1 MKKIKRFA
9 AVYLIMAILL
19 GLTACGNGEE
29 PAPEN
34 TAEPSQSEQES
45 DTQAPPEST
54 SQATESPAPE
64 EIVLTGPAADILN
77 QIVIGWNLGNTLDSF
92 SNAGL
97 GINEGL
103 QSETAWLN
111 PKTSQELIDLVR
123 DNGFNAIRVPVTWYN
138 HMDSNYVIDEEW
150 MDRVQEIVDYVI
162 NDDLYCIVNVHHDT
176 GSEGWLR
183 ASDTNLEEN
192 KVIFASIWEQV
203 SARFADYDEHLMF
216 ESFNELLNDKN
227 EWVNPDNRA
236 LEVTNEL
243 NQLFVDTVRASGG
256 NNPERVLIVNTY
268 CAGGNSQ
275 VTKGFVLPTDTV
287 EDSLIVE
294 AHIYQPF
301 DFTAEEFPTATTW
314 SGSSIDTYV
323 NNMYNTFVKQG
334 VPVIIGEFGCVDKDN
349 LDQRISWAQYYMS
362 LCQKYGIK
370 CFWWDNGTA
379 FRLFNRRSLKVAHR
393 DIIGTLVAGAK
404 GEEYALQGEELEE
417 DTDNLCANVDNW
429 TGWVNPEATATISYL
444 ADGVSVEVTK
454 GGSEEWCIQPTYTHI
469 TLEKGVTYEFSFDY
483 VATKDVTIA
492 CNFQQNYDPYF
503 TYVSNSAHFST
514 EVQHYTTTF
523 TMSEETDDNVA
534 LVFNCGKHDKDV
546 PYTMTVTNLSLR
558 KVEE

>member
-1 MKKIKRFA
+1 MRKTKKLT
-9 AVYLIMAILL
+9 AVCMITALML

-29 PAPEN
+29 PAPG
-34 TAEPSQSEQES
+34 TTTEPSQSEQES
-45 DTQAPPEST
+45 DTQEIPEST

-97 GINEGL
+97 GVNEGL
-103 QSETAWLN
+103 QSETAWSN

-176 GSEGWLR
+176 GSEGWMR
-183 ASDTNLEEN
+183 ASDTNLEKN

-429 TGWVNPEATATISYL
+429 TGWVNSEATATISYL

-454 GGSEEWCIQPTYTHI
+454 GGSEEWYIQPTYTHI

>member
-1 MKKIKRFA
+1 MIT
-9 AVYLIMAILL
+9 VVLL
-19 GLTACGNGEE
+19 GLTACANGED
-29 PAPEN
+29 PTPTATPE
-34 TAEPSQSEQES
+34 TITEPSQSEQES
-45 DTQAPPEST
+45 DTQKTPEST
-54 SQATESPAPE
+54 SQVTESPAPE
-64 EIVLTGPAADILN
+64 EIELTGPAADILD
-77 QIVIGWNLGNTLDSF
+77 QIVIGWNLGNTLDSY
-92 SNAGL
+92 SNAGF
-97 GINEGL
+97 GKNEGL
-103 QSETAWLN
+103 QSETTWSN

-138 HMDSNYVIDEEW
+138 HMDSNYLIDEEW

-162 NDDLYCIVNVHHDT
+162 NDDMYCIVNVHHDT
-176 GSEGWLR
+176 GSDGWLR

-192 KVIFASIWEQV
+192 KEIFAAIWEQIA
-203 SARFADYDEHLMF
+203 ARFADYDEHLMF

-227 EWVNPDNRA
+227 EWVNPDERA

-287 EDSLIVE
+287 ENSLIVE
-294 AHIYQPF
+294 AHIYQPYN
-301 DFTAEEFPTATTW
+301 FTAEEFPTATTW

-323 NNMYNTFVKQG
+323 KNMYNTFMKQG
-334 VPVIIGEFGCVDKDN
+334 VPVIIGEFGCVDKGN
-349 LDQRISWAQYYMS
+349 LDQRISWAEYYMN
-362 LCQKYGIK
+362 LCREYGIK

-379 FRLFNRRSLKVAHR
+379 YRLFNRRSLKVAHR

-404 GEEYALQGEELEE
+404 GEEYILQGEEVEE

-444 ADGVSVEVTK
+444 PDGVSVEVTK
-454 GGSEEWCIQPTYTHI
+454 GGSEEWYIQPTYTHI

-483 VATKDVTIA
+483 VATKDVTIV

-503 TYVSNSAHFST
+503 TYVSNSAHFSS

-546 PYTMTVTNLSLR
+546 PYTMTVTNLSLI
-558 KVEE
+558 KVEQ